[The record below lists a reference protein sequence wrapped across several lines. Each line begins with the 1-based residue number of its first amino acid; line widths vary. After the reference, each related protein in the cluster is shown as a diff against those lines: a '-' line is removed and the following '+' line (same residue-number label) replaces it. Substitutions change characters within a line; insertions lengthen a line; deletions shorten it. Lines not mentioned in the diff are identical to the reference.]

1 MIQVYTNGK
10 QLLASLPVALKSCN
24 SSLGQLATRI
34 RPTTDENPSNIS
46 SDESVTEGEQTEN
59 HILHNDNR
67 KVLEQKQATLNQW
80 LSKVQ
85 GTSEK
90 VLASML
96 WEDTNEI

>member
-10 QLLASLPVALKSCN
+10 ELLVSLPAVLKSCN
-24 SSLGQLATRI
+24 SSLDQLATKI
-34 RPTTDENPSNIS
+34 QANNDDTTCTSNENVA
-46 SDESVTEGEQTEN
+46 EAEQAG
-59 HILHNDNR
+59 HMLHNN
-67 KVLEQKQATLNQW
+67 KKILEQKQGTFNQW

-96 WEDTNEI
+96 WEDTDEA